1 MGIEPRRQLVVQ
13 ALRRAAE
20 AADAARQLAR
30 LRVSLALEVDD
41 VRLEL
46 SSAGPRVSVAAP
58 LALWD
63 LCLGASPPPG
73 CQSIGAL
80 TRSRA
85 DFRLVGE
92 PLAVAQCLGVLEA
105 MVETAR
111 GQLAAA
117 TGASARDAAT
127 PEAEPGQASAATAVA
142 PARSESLAGISG
154 RYLPLELPGLGR
166 LWVYEESAGAAS
178 RPPMLLLHTAGAD
191 SRQWHGLMTD
201 ERLNARWRM
210 LAFDMPFHGRS
221 NPPLDWNGEPWR
233 LDTARYVATL
243 DAYLDAAG
251 IARALIVGCS
261 MGAAAG
267 LAYIAA
273 RPERALGA
281 ILLEAPF
288 RSPGRRSPF
297 LDHPAVHAGR
307 VSAAWVQALLAP
319 SSPAGRRRRA
329 TWIYGQGGPGVYEGD
344 LAFYSDDF
352 DAADHVARVDT
363 RRTPL
368 SLLTGEYDYS
378 AAPADSR
385 RIADAIPGARFE
397 AMPGL
402 GHFPMVENP
411 DLLMTWLL
419 PAATAIAAAAARSL
433 VDADHPIPDADHS
446 ITTPPQ
452 EAT

>member
-1 MGIEPRRQLVVQ
+1 MGTEPRRQLVVQ
-13 ALRRAAE
+13 ALRRAAD

-30 LRVSLALEVDD
+30 LPVALALEVDD
-41 VRLEL
+41 ARLEL
-46 SSAGPRVSVAAP
+46 SAAGPQVSVAAP
-58 LALWD
+58 LVLWD

-73 CQSIGAL
+73 CHSIGAL

-92 PLAVAQCLGVLEA
+92 PLAVAQCLGLLETL
-105 MVETAR
+105 VETAR

-117 TGASARDAAT
+117 PGATTRGASTRDA
-127 PEAEPGQASAATAVA
+127 EAGQAAAATAVA
-142 PARSESLAGISG
+142 PAPAESLAGIAG

-166 LWVYEESAGAAS
+166 LWVYEESSGAAS
-178 RPPMLLLHTAGAD
+178 RPPMVLLHTAGAD

-201 ERLNARWRM
+201 DRLNARWRM

-233 LDTARYVATL
+233 LDAARYVATL

-251 IARALIVGCS
+251 IDRALIVGCS

-267 LAYIAA
+267 LVYLAA

-344 LAFYSDDF
+344 LAFYSEEF
-352 DAADHVARVDT
+352 DAADHVAGIDT

-368 SLLTGEYDYS
+368 WLFTGEYDYS
-378 AAPADSR
+378 ATPADSR
-385 RIADAIPGARFE
+385 RIADAIPGARFQ

-419 PAATAIAAAAARSL
+419 PAATAIADATARSQ
-433 VDADHPIPDADHS
+433 PDADNL
-446 ITTPPQ
+446 IPTPPQ